1 MARMTG
7 GQIGQHQAAGMQRMS
22 HNDVQATLNKTGGSK
37 ASKALAALSV
47 ANVGYTGHPVS
58 NFDKTQH
65 ELASS
70 LD

>member
-1 MARMTG
+1 
-7 GQIGQHQAAGMQRMS
+7 MQRMS